1 MTVAMSGVLP
11 SLSELI
17 AHYGYLAVAALVLL
31 EDFGVPVPGETVLV
45 VSAAYAGTDHLNI
58 AVVAA
63 AGFLAAIAGDSIGYA
78 IGRTGGRRLVTRY
91 GRYMLLTPAR
101 FARAEQFFTRHGAEV
116 VVIARF
122 VEGLRQ
128 LNGIIAG
135 ITGMPW
141 RRFLAY
147 NTAGAALWVGVWAT
161 LGYLA
166 GDHLTSIEA
175 GVHRY
180 QWYALGGLILA
191 ITAYAAI
198 RLRRH
203 RTRRNPE

>member
-1 MTVAMSGVLP
+1 MTATTAAALA
-11 SLSELI
+11 SLSPLI
-17 AHYGYLAVAALVLL
+17 AHYGYLAITALVLL
-31 EDFGVPVPGETVLV
+31 EDFGVPVPGEAVLIAG
-45 VSAAYAGTDHLNI
+45 AAYAGTGHLNI
-58 AVVAA
+58 AVIAGL
-63 AGFLAAIAGDSIGYA
+63 GFLAAITGDSIGYA

-91 GRYMLLTPAR
+91 GRYVLLTPAR
-101 FARAEQFFTRHGAEV
+101 FARAEQFFTRHGAKV

-135 ITGMPW
+135 TTGMPW

-147 NTAGAALWVGVWAT
+147 NTAGAALWVAVWAT

-166 GDHLTSIEA
+166 GDHLTSIETA
-175 GVHRY
+175 VHRY

-191 ITAYAAI
+191 VSAYMALH
-198 RLRRH
+198 LRR
-203 RTRRNPE
+203 RRANSE